1 MVDDNKLFK
10 IKPIGNKS
18 IVVEDKRKTISPF
31 NSAKH
36 FKEANIPALC
46 DQCVYRSIEDGGN
59 GKCPKYEAGAVCA
72 IREDFLKFINEL
84 DTRDPEDV
92 KAMMDMLAKISFE
105 NVLMALTQAK
115 MDGNIPDRNTKSE
128 IKTLLDIVK
137 SINDLNSK
145 ITITEQKEY
154 NKEGDIANI
163 RDQDMLAMK
172 ASQLASDPTNQLAY
186 AGALGELGQYEQGLD
201 IA

>member
-1 MVDDNKLFK
+1 
-10 IKPIGNKS
+10 
-18 IVVEDKRKTISPF
+18 
-31 NSAKH
+31 
-36 FKEANIPALC
+36 
-46 DQCVYRSIEDGGN
+46 
-59 GKCPKYEAGAVCA
+59 
-72 IREDFLKFINEL
+72 
-84 DTRDPEDV
+84 
-92 KAMMDMLAKISFE
+92 MMDMLAKISFE

-163 RDQDMLAMK
+163 FKQIK
-172 ASQLASDPTNQLAY
+172 AQKS
-186 AGALGELGQYEQGLD
+186 GK
-201 IA
+201 